1 MQCVKIA
8 GAKKLKVE
16 EMEMPERS
24 RSDVIIKVNSC
35 GICGSDI
42 HYFVSGEPKG
52 LVMGHEFA
60 GEVLDPGDRNDLKI
74 GQRVTGLP
82 ISPCLKCDACKSGN
96 PQYCRSTWTDA

>member
-1 MQCVKIA
+1 MKVYLFLCTIIVIIGGIYMQCVKLT

-42 HYFVSGEPKG
+42 HYFVSGEPK
-52 LVMGHEFA
+52 
-60 GEVLDPGDRNDLKI
+60 
-74 GQRVTGLP
+74 
-82 ISPCLKCDACKSGN
+82 
-96 PQYCRSTWTDA
+96 

>member
-1 MQCVKIA
+1 MQCVKIT

-42 HYFVSGEPKG
+42 HY
-52 LVMGHEFA
+52 
-60 GEVLDPGDRNDLKI
+60 
-74 GQRVTGLP
+74 
-82 ISPCLKCDACKSGN
+82 C
-96 PQYCRSTWTDA
+96 